1 MQDIKLNVW
10 LNGCQHIYNIN
21 LMKNGL
27 NLLLTVIAL
36 TACTQKGA
44 DAPRSDTTPPTH
56 LKINIETMA
65 TGLEYPWGIV
75 FLPDGSALVTEKAG
89 RLRLLKDGKLSTPI
103 SGVPL
108 VLYKGQAGLFDVA
121 MHPDYATNQFV
132 YLSFAKGTEKDN
144 ATTLIRAKF
153 DGKTLSEVT
162 QIFESNP
169 HKKGTNHFGARIL
182 FLPDKTLLLSLGE
195 GFSYKDEAQN
205 LMSDFGKIMH
215 LRDDGVPI
223 DDHQFSTSND
233 QNVKSHK
240 GIFSYGHR
248 NPQGLAFDKATN
260 TIYENEHGPRGGD
273 EINVLVTGKNY
284 GWPKITYGVDYTGLP
299 ISDKVAMDGMEQ
311 PLLYWVPSIAPSGM
325 TFYDKDLFADWKG
338 NLLVSA
344 LAGEQLRRV
353 ELKAGKVLKQE
364 TFLTELKTRFRNI
377 TTAPDGSIWVL
388 TDEPE
393 GKVLKLTPK
402 R

>member
-1 MQDIKLNVW
+1 L
-10 LNGCQHIYNIN
+10 
-21 LMKNGL
+21 
-27 NLLLTVIAL
+27 
-36 TACTQKGA
+36 
-44 DAPRSDTTPPTH
+44 
-56 LKINIETMA
+56 
-65 TGLEYPWGIV
+65 
-75 FLPDGSALVTEKAG
+75 
-89 RLRLLKDGKLSTPI
+89 
-103 SGVPL
+103 
-108 VLYKGQAGLFDVA
+108 
-121 MHPDYATNQFV
+121 HPDFATNQFV

-195 GFSYKDEAQN
+195 GFYYKDEAQN

-223 DDHQFSTSND
+223 DDHPFSTSDD

-353 ELKAGKVLKQE
+353 EIKAGKVLKQE

>member
-1 MQDIKLNVW
+1 
-10 LNGCQHIYNIN
+10 
-21 LMKNGL
+21 MKIVRYL
-27 NLLLTVIAL
+27 LLLTVIAI

-44 DAPRSDTTPPTH
+44 DAPRSDTTATTD
-56 LKINIETMA
+56 LKVNIETMA

-153 DGKTLSEVT
+153 DGKTLSAVT

-338 NLLVSA
+338 DLLVSA

-402 R
+402 K

>member
-1 MQDIKLNVW
+1 
-10 LNGCQHIYNIN
+10 
-21 LMKNGL
+21 MKIVRYL
-27 NLLLTVIAL
+27 LLLTVIAI

-44 DAPRSDTTPPTH
+44 DAPRSDTTATTD
-56 LKINIETMA
+56 LKVNIETMA

-182 FLPDKTLLLSLGE
+182 FLSDKTLLLSLGE

-338 NLLVSA
+338 DLLVSA

-353 ELKAGKVLKQE
+353 ELKAGKVLNQE

>member
-1 MQDIKLNVW
+1 
-10 LNGCQHIYNIN
+10 
-21 LMKNGL
+21 MKIVRY
-27 NLLLTVIAL
+27 LLLTVIAIA
-36 TACTQKGA
+36 ACTQKGA
-44 DAPRSDTTPPTH
+44 DAPRSDTTAPSDF
-56 LKINIETMA
+56 KINIETMA
-65 TGLEYPWGIV
+65 TGLEFPWGIA

-89 RLRLLKDGKLSTPI
+89 RLRLLKDGNLSAPI
-103 SGVPL
+103 SGVPR
-108 VLYKGQAGLFDVA
+108 VLYQGQAGLFDVA
-121 MHPDYATNQFV
+121 LHADFAINQYV

-153 DGKTLSEVT
+153 DGKTLSDVT
-162 QIFESNP
+162 QIFETNP
-169 HKKGTNHFGARIL
+169 HKKGSNHFGARIL

-195 GFSYKDEAQN
+195 GFDYKEEAQN

-215 LRDDGVPI
+215 LRDDGYPI
-223 DDHQFSTSND
+223 DDQTLSTSND
-233 QNVKSHK
+233 QIVKSHK

-311 PLLYWVPSIAPSGM
+311 PLLYWVSSIAPSGM

-338 NLLVSA
+338 DLLVSA

-364 TFLTELKTRFRNI
+364 TFLTQLKTRFRNI

-393 GKVLKLTPK
+393 GRVLKLTPK

>member
-1 MQDIKLNVW
+1 
-10 LNGCQHIYNIN
+10 
-21 LMKNGL
+21 MKNGL

-36 TACTQKGA
+36 TACTQEGA

-153 DGKTLSEVT
+153 DGKTLSAVT

-284 GWPKITYGVDYTGLP
+284 GWPKITYGLDYTGLP

-402 R
+402 K

>member
-1 MQDIKLNVW
+1 
-10 LNGCQHIYNIN
+10 
-21 LMKNGL
+21 MKIVRYL
-27 NLLLTVIAL
+27 LLLTVIAI

-44 DAPRSDTTPPTH
+44 DAPRSDTTATTD
-56 LKINIETMA
+56 LKVNIETMA

-153 DGKTLSEVT
+153 DGKTLSAVT

-215 LRDDGVPI
+215 LRDDGVPV

-273 EINVLVTGKNY
+273 EINVLVAGKNY

-338 NLLVSA
+338 DLLVSA

>member
-1 MQDIKLNVW
+1 
-10 LNGCQHIYNIN
+10 
-21 LMKNGL
+21 MKIVRYL
-27 NLLLTVIAL
+27 LLLTVIAI

-44 DAPRSDTTPPTH
+44 DAPRSDTTPPNH
-56 LKINIETMA
+56 FNINIETMA

-75 FLPDGSALVTEKAG
+75 FFPDGSALVTEKAG

-121 MHPDYATNQFV
+121 LHPDFATNQFV

-182 FLPDKTLLLSLGE
+182 FLSDKTLLLSLGE

-284 GWPKITYGVDYTGLP
+284 GWPKITYGLDYTGLP

-377 TTAPDGSIWVL
+377 TTAPDGSIWIL

>member
-1 MQDIKLNVW
+1 
-10 LNGCQHIYNIN
+10 
-21 LMKNGL
+21 MKIVHY
-27 NLLLTVIAL
+27 LLLTVFAI

-153 DGKTLSEVT
+153 DGKTLSAVT

-215 LRDDGVPI
+215 LRDDGVPV

-338 NLLVSA
+338 DLLVSA

-393 GKVLKLTPK
+393 GMVLKLTPK
-402 R
+402 K

>member
-21 LMKNGL
+21 LMKNVL

-36 TACTQKGA
+36 TACTQEGA
-44 DAPRSDTTPPTH
+44 DAPRSDTTPPNH
-56 LKINIETMA
+56 FNINIETMA

-182 FLPDKTLLLSLGE
+182 FLSDKTLLLSLGE

>member
-1 MQDIKLNVW
+1 
-10 LNGCQHIYNIN
+10 
-21 LMKNGL
+21 MKIVRYL
-27 NLLLTVIAL
+27 LLLTVIAI

-44 DAPRSDTTPPTH
+44 DAPRSDTTPPNH
-56 LKINIETMA
+56 FNINIETMA

-121 MHPDYATNQFV
+121 LHPDFATNQFV

-144 ATTLIRAKF
+144 ATTLIRAIF

-182 FLPDKTLLLSLGE
+182 FLSDKTLLLSLGE

-284 GWPKITYGVDYTGLP
+284 GWPKITYGLDYTGLP

>member
-1 MQDIKLNVW
+1 
-10 LNGCQHIYNIN
+10 
-21 LMKNGL
+21 MKIVRYL
-27 NLLLTVIAL
+27 LLLTVIAI

-44 DAPRSDTTPPTH
+44 DAPRSDTTATTD
-56 LKINIETMA
+56 LKVNIETMA

-182 FLPDKTLLLSLGE
+182 FLSDKTLLLSLGE

-205 LMSDFGKIMH
+205 LMSDFGKIIH

-338 NLLVSA
+338 DLLVSA

>member
-1 MQDIKLNVW
+1 
-10 LNGCQHIYNIN
+10 
-21 LMKNGL
+21 MKIVRYL
-27 NLLLTVIAL
+27 LLLTVIAI

-75 FLPDGSALVTEKAG
+75 FFPDGSALVTEKAG

-153 DGKTLSEVT
+153 DGKTLSAVT

-215 LRDDGVPI
+215 LRDDGVPV

-338 NLLVSA
+338 DLLVSA

-388 TDEPE
+388 TDEPK

>member
-1 MQDIKLNVW
+1 
-10 LNGCQHIYNIN
+10 
-21 LMKNGL
+21 MKIVRYL
-27 NLLLTVIAL
+27 LLLTVIAI

-65 TGLEYPWGIV
+65 TGLEFPWGIA

-89 RLRLLKDGKLSTPI
+89 RLRLLKDSNLSAPI
-103 SGVPL
+103 PGVPR
-108 VLYKGQAGLFDVA
+108 VLYQGQAGLFDVA
-121 MHPDYATNQFV
+121 LHADFAINQYV

-162 QIFESNP
+162 QIFETNP

-195 GFSYKDEAQN
+195 GFDYKEDAQN

-215 LRDDGVPI
+215 LRDDGTPI
-223 DDHQFSTSND
+223 DDQTFSTSND

-273 EINVLVTGKNY
+273 EINVLVAGKNY

-338 NLLVSA
+338 DLLVSA

-377 TTAPDGSIWVL
+377 ATAPDASIWVL

-393 GKVLKLTPK
+393 GRVLKLTPK

>member
-1 MQDIKLNVW
+1 
-10 LNGCQHIYNIN
+10 
-21 LMKNGL
+21 MKNVL

-36 TACTQKGA
+36 TACTQEGA
-44 DAPRSDTTPPTH
+44 DAPRSDTTAPNH
-56 LKINIETMA
+56 FNINIETMA

-182 FLPDKTLLLSLGE
+182 FLSDKTLLLSLGE

-205 LMSDFGKIMH
+205 LMSDFGKIIH

-338 NLLVSA
+338 DLLVSA

-402 R
+402 K

>member
-1 MQDIKLNVW
+1 
-10 LNGCQHIYNIN
+10 
-21 LMKNGL
+21 MKIVRY
-27 NLLLTVIAL
+27 LLLTVIAIS
-36 TACTQKGA
+36 ACTQKGA
-44 DAPRSDTTPPTH
+44 DAPRSDTTAPSDF
-56 LKINIETMA
+56 KINIETMA
-65 TGLEYPWGIV
+65 TGLEFPWGIA

-89 RLRLLKDGKLSTPI
+89 RLRLLKDGNLSAPI
-103 SGVPL
+103 PGVPR
-108 VLYKGQAGLFDVA
+108 VLYQGQAGLFDVA
-121 MHPDYATNQFV
+121 LHTDFAINQYV

-153 DGKTLSEVT
+153 DGKTLNEVT
-162 QIFESNP
+162 QIFETNP

-195 GFSYKDEAQN
+195 GFDYKEEAQN

-215 LRDDGVPI
+215 LRDDGSPI
-223 DDHQFSTSND
+223 DDQTLSTSND

-338 NLLVSA
+338 DLLVSA

-377 TTAPDGSIWVL
+377 ATAPDGSIWVL

-393 GKVLKLTPK
+393 GRVLKLTPK

>member
-1 MQDIKLNVW
+1 
-10 LNGCQHIYNIN
+10 
-21 LMKNGL
+21 MKIVRY
-27 NLLLTVIAL
+27 LLLTVIAI

-44 DAPRSDTTPPTH
+44 DAPRSDTSPPTH

-65 TGLEYPWGIV
+65 TGLEFPWGIA

-89 RLRLLKDGKLSTPI
+89 RLRLLKDGNLSAPI
-103 SGVPL
+103 SGVPR
-108 VLYKGQAGLFDVA
+108 VLYQGQAGLFDVA
-121 MHPDYATNQFV
+121 LHTDFAINQYV

-153 DGKTLSEVT
+153 DGKTLNEVT
-162 QIFESNP
+162 QIFETNP

-195 GFSYKDEAQN
+195 GFDYKEEAQN

-215 LRDDGVPI
+215 LRDDGYPI
-223 DDHQFSTSND
+223 DDQTLSTSND

-273 EINVLVTGKNY
+273 EINVLVAGKNY

-338 NLLVSA
+338 DLLVSA

-393 GKVLKLTPK
+393 GRVLKLTPK

>member
-1 MQDIKLNVW
+1 
-10 LNGCQHIYNIN
+10 
-21 LMKNGL
+21 
-27 NLLLTVIAL
+27 
-36 TACTQKGA
+36 
-44 DAPRSDTTPPTH
+44 
-56 LKINIETMA
+56 MA

-121 MHPDYATNQFV
+121 LHPDFATNQFV

-195 GFSYKDEAQN
+195 GFYYKDEAQN

-223 DDHQFSTSND
+223 DDHPFSTSDD

-393 GKVLKLTPK
+393 GRVLKLTPK
-402 R
+402 K

>member
-1 MQDIKLNVW
+1 
-10 LNGCQHIYNIN
+10 
-21 LMKNGL
+21 MKIVRY
-27 NLLLTVIAL
+27 LLLTVIAI

-44 DAPRSDTTPPTH
+44 DAPRSDTTAPSDF
-56 LKINIETMA
+56 KINIETMA
-65 TGLEYPWGIV
+65 TGLEFPWGIA

-89 RLRLLKDGKLSTPI
+89 RLRLFKDGNLSAPI
-103 SGVPL
+103 PGVPL
-108 VLYKGQAGLFDVA
+108 VLYQGQAGLFDVA
-121 MHPDYATNQFV
+121 LHTDFAINQYV

-162 QIFESNP
+162 QIFETNP

-195 GFSYKDEAQN
+195 GFDYKEEAQN

-215 LRDDGVPI
+215 LRDDGSPI
-223 DDHQFSTSND
+223 DDQTFSASND
-233 QNVKSHK
+233 QNAKSHK

-338 NLLVSA
+338 DLLVSA

-377 TTAPDGSIWVL
+377 TTAPDGSIWAL

-393 GKVLKLTPK
+393 GRVLKLTPK

>member
-1 MQDIKLNVW
+1 
-10 LNGCQHIYNIN
+10 
-21 LMKNGL
+21 MKIVRYL
-27 NLLLTVIAL
+27 LLLTVIAI

-44 DAPRSDTTPPTH
+44 DAPRSDTTATTD
-56 LKINIETMA
+56 LKVNIETMA

-182 FLPDKTLLLSLGE
+182 FLSDKTLLLSLGE

-364 TFLTELKTRFRNI
+364 AFLTKLKTRFRNI

-393 GKVLKLTPK
+393 GMVLKLTPK
-402 R
+402 K

>member
-1 MQDIKLNVW
+1 M
-10 LNGCQHIYNIN
+10 
-21 LMKNGL
+21 
-27 NLLLTVIAL
+27 AL
-36 TACTQKGA
+36 
-44 DAPRSDTTPPTH
+44 
-56 LKINIETMA
+56 
-65 TGLEYPWGIV
+65 
-75 FLPDGSALVTEKAG
+75 
-89 RLRLLKDGKLSTPI
+89 
-103 SGVPL
+103 
-108 VLYKGQAGLFDVA
+108 
-121 MHPDYATNQFV
+121 HPDYATNQFV

-182 FLPDKTLLLSLGE
+182 FLSDKTLLLSLGE

>member
-1 MQDIKLNVW
+1 
-10 LNGCQHIYNIN
+10 
-21 LMKNGL
+21 MKIFRY
-27 NLLLTVIAL
+27 LLLTVIAI

-44 DAPRSDTTPPTH
+44 DAPRSDITPPTD

-65 TGLEYPWGIV
+65 TGLEFPWGIA

-89 RLRLLKDGKLSTPI
+89 RLRLLKNGNLSAPI
-103 SGVPL
+103 SCVPL
-108 VLYKGQAGLFDVA
+108 VLYEGQAGLFDVA
-121 MHPDYATNQFV
+121 LHTDFAINQYV

-162 QIFESNP
+162 QIFETNP

-195 GFSYKDEAQN
+195 GFDYKEEAQN
-205 LMSDFGKIMH
+205 LISDFGKIMH
-215 LRDDGVPI
+215 LRDDGAPI
-223 DDHQFSTSND
+223 DDQTFSTSND

-273 EINVLVTGKNY
+273 EINVLEAGKNY

-338 NLLVSA
+338 DLLVSA

-393 GKVLKLTPK
+393 GRVLKLTPK

>member
-1 MQDIKLNVW
+1 MQDVKLNVW
-10 LNGCQHIYNIN
+10 LNGYHHIYNIN
-21 LMKNGL
+21 LMKNVL
-27 NLLLTVIAL
+27 NLLLTVIVL
-36 TACTQKGA
+36 TACTQEGA
-44 DAPRSDTTPPTH
+44 DAPRSDTTPPNH
-56 LKINIETMA
+56 FNINIETMA

-89 RLRLLKDGKLSTPI
+89 RLRLLKDGKLSTPT

-121 MHPDYATNQFV
+121 LHPDFATNQFV

-195 GFSYKDEAQN
+195 GFYYKDEAQN

-223 DDHQFSTSND
+223 DDHQFSTSDDENL
-233 QNVKSHK
+233 KRHR

-338 NLLVSA
+338 DLLVSA

-388 TDEPE
+388 TDEPK

>member
-1 MQDIKLNVW
+1 
-10 LNGCQHIYNIN
+10 
-21 LMKNGL
+21 MKIVRY
-27 NLLLTVIAL
+27 LLLTVFAI

-44 DAPRSDTTPPTH
+44 DAPRSDTTAPTD

-89 RLRLLKDGKLSTPI
+89 RLRLLNDGKLSTPI

-153 DGKTLSEVT
+153 DGKTLSAVT

-215 LRDDGVPI
+215 LRDDGVPV

-284 GWPKITYGVDYTGLP
+284 GWPKITYGLDYTGLP

-338 NLLVSA
+338 DLLVSA

-353 ELKAGKVLKQE
+353 KLKSGKVLNQE

-388 TDEPE
+388 TEEPE

>member
-1 MQDIKLNVW
+1 
-10 LNGCQHIYNIN
+10 
-21 LMKNGL
+21 MKNGL
-27 NLLLTVIAL
+27 NLLLIVIAL
-36 TACTQKGA
+36 TACTQEGA
-44 DAPRSDTTPPTH
+44 DAPRSDTTPPNH
-56 LKINIETMA
+56 FNINIETMA

-121 MHPDYATNQFV
+121 LHPDFATNQFV

-182 FLPDKTLLLSLGE
+182 FLSDKTLLLSLGE

-215 LRDDGVPI
+215 LRDDGAPI
-223 DDHQFSTSND
+223 DYHEFSTSND
-233 QNVKSHK
+233 QNVQKHK

-338 NLLVSA
+338 DLLVSA

-353 ELKAGKVLKQE
+353 KLKAGKVLKQE